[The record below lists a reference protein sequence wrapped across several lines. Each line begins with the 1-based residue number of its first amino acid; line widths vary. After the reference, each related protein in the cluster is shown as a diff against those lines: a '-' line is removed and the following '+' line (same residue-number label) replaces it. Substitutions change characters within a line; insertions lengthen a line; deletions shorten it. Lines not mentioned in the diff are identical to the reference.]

1 MGTCASA
8 STSASA
14 SVAPFPPPPRV
25 AISACLCGGGALAR
39 AIWAQPYILKV
50 AWRAFRRET

>member
-14 SVAPFPPPPRV
+14 SVAPPPPRV